1 MILSSDASYRSGH
14 KGFDLG
20 LARPFHC
27 RVTRDLLQAIATA
40 KAPVALATI
49 LDVRGSAPRHAGSK
63 MLVNPDG
70 GSTGSV
76 GGGHPEARAL
86 AACRECFASGK
97 TALLHIES
105 RGATILDRGGV
116 CGGTS
121 TVLIER
127 VTELG
132 TYRQIQGRL
141 EYGERVLLIK
151 KIRDGQESPEVVTA
165 LVDEGGKQI
174 AGDFRD
180 WEADAAA
187 RALCTGKPR
196 FDRDAGVFYDPLVP
210 EEKLVILGAGHVGH
224 ALALAAAPLG
234 FRITVI
240 DDRAELLGPERFPPE
255 VDRFRGDFA
264 QLIADLPLDT
274 WTYIVVVTR
283 NHGLDLTCVRALL
296 PRKSRYVGVM
306 GSARKTRM
314 MVEQLHQ
321 EGFDPARIDALFTPV
336 GMNIDAETPPELA
349 VSILAE
355 IVAVRHNS
363 KTVATLKQAHAARRA
378 AAVI

>member
-1 MILSSDASYRSGH
+1 
-14 KGFDLG
+14 
-20 LARPFHC
+20 
-27 RVTRDLLQAIATA
+27 VTRDLLQAIAAA
-40 KAPVALATI
+40 KAPLALATI

-63 MLVNPDG
+63 MLVSPDG
-70 GSTGSV
+70 DSTGSV

-86 AACRECFASGK
+86 AACRECFASGQ

-105 RGATILDRGGV
+105 LGATILDPAGV

-127 VTELG
+127 VTELD
-132 TYRQIQGRL
+132 TYRQIQERL
-141 EYGERVLLIK
+141 TSGERVLLIK
-151 KIRDGQESPEVVTA
+151 RIRDEQESLEVVTA
-165 LVDEGGKQI
+165 LVDEEGKQI

-187 RALCTGKPR
+187 RAFLTGKPS
-196 FDRDAGVFYDPLVP
+196 FDSDAGVFYDPLVP

-224 ALALAAAPLG
+224 ALALAAVPLG
-234 FRITVI
+234 FQITVV
-240 DDRAELLGPERFPPE
+240 DDRAELLSPDRFPPE
-255 VDRFRGDFA
+255 VDKIHGEFA
-264 QLIADLPLDT
+264 QLIAKLPLDT
-274 WTYIVVVTR
+274 STYIVIVTR
-283 NHGLDLTCVRALL
+283 NHGLDLTCVRAVL

-314 MVEQLHQ
+314 MVKQLHQ

-336 GMNIDAETPPELA
+336 GMNIDAETPAELA
-349 VSILAE
+349 ISILAE

-363 KTVATLKQAHAARRA
+363 KVVATVKQAHAARRA

>member
-1 MILSSDASYRSGH
+1 MRG
-14 KGFDLG
+14 
-20 LARPFHC
+20 
-27 RVTRDLLQAIATA
+27 DLLQAVATA
-40 KAPVALATI
+40 QAPLVLATI

-63 MLVNPDG
+63 MLVTPDG
-70 GSTGSV
+70 GSTGSI

-86 AACRECFASGK
+86 AACWECFASGQP
-97 TALLHIES
+97 TLLHIES
-105 RGATILDRGGV
+105 RGATILDPGGV

-127 VTELG
+127 VTEPG
-132 TYRQIQGRL
+132 TYRQIQERL
-141 EYGERVLLIK
+141 ARGERVLSIK
-151 KIRDGQESPEVVTA
+151 KILDGQESLEVVTA
-165 LVDEGGKQI
+165 LVDEGGRQI

-180 WEADAAA
+180 WKADVAA
-187 RALCTGKPR
+187 RAFLTGEPR

-210 EEKLVILGAGHVGH
+210 EEKLVILGAGHVGQ
-224 ALALAAAPLG
+224 ALAFAAAPLG
-234 FRITVI
+234 FQITVV
-240 DDRAELLGPERFPPE
+240 DDRAELLGPDRFPPE
-255 VDRFRGDFA
+255 VDRMHGEFTQVIA
-264 QLIADLPLDT
+264 QLPLDT
-274 WTYIVVVTR
+274 STYIVIVTR
-283 NHGLDLTCVRALL
+283 NHGLDLTCVRAVL

>member
-1 MILSSDASYRSGH
+1 M
-14 KGFDLG
+14 
-20 LARPFHC
+20 
-27 RVTRDLLQAIATA
+27 TRDLLQAIATA
-40 KAPVALATI
+40 KAPLALATI
-49 LDVRGSAPRHAGSK
+49 VDVRGSAPRHAGSK
-63 MLVNPDG
+63 MLVSPDG

-86 AACRECFASGK
+86 AACRECFASGQ

-105 RGATILDRGGV
+105 RGATILDPGGV

-132 TYRQIQGRL
+132 TYRKIQERL
-141 EYGERVLLIK
+141 ACGERVLLIK
-151 KIRDGQESPEVVTA
+151 KIRDGHESLEVVTA
-165 LVDEGGKQI
+165 LVDESGKQI

-187 RALCTGKPR
+187 RAFFTGKPR

-224 ALALAAAPLG
+224 ALALAAVPLG
-234 FRITVI
+234 FRITVV
-240 DDRAELLGPERFPPE
+240 DDRAELLGLNRFPPE
-255 VDRFRGDFA
+255 VERIHGEFA
-264 QLIADLPLDT
+264 QLIAELPLDT
-274 WTYIVVVTR
+274 STYIVIVTR
-283 NHGLDLTCVRALL
+283 NHGLDLTCVRAVL
-296 PRKSRYVGVM
+296 PRESRYVGVM

-314 MVEQLHQ
+314 MVKQLHQ

-336 GMNIDAETPPELA
+336 GMNIDAETPAELA
-349 VSILAE
+349 ISILAE

-363 KTVATLKQAHAARRA
+363 KIVAALKQAHAARRA